1 MFSTRQFVALAAI
14 LQAATQASAQDLKEQ
29 VWAVFA
35 YTLYGDRV
43 PTALP
48 RPNILT
54 PYGAN
59 TLYEAGSAFRDR
71 YVAIHSTDVSPSTR
85 IESIS
90 TYALEDE
97 DLDILSTTDPSVIAS
112 AQAFMQGL
120 YPPLND
126 TYDVQYPDPS
136 YLMAN
141 GSFATAPMGGYQYP
155 PIVTVSS
162 DDPQSVV
169 VAGQDNCFLHQIAN
183 ADYQAS
189 SEAQQMIQESDALYN
204 RLYTQA
210 LSGDFDRSSVNYANS
225 VAVSEFLEY
234 QLLHNET
241 LLHSVSQEDIRLAR
255 WYADQYTFS
264 TNGNAD
270 SSLSSPID
278 SSAIRTIA
286 GQTLAGSILD
296 AFDTNVLYRGNS
308 GKLTFVFGG
317 YEPAVALT
325 SLVQLASPA
334 NGKFYGRP
342 ALGASLT
349 FELFSL
355 ENQSFPTYPDP
366 SQLYVRFL
374 LRNGTTSPEFQSY
387 PLFGHSPSSIEVP
400 YSEFKAEMQAFS
412 LNSTQEWCLLCD
424 STSSTVFCPGVL
436 DDEDDG
442 PSSSA
447 ASSSGRKGISP
458 AVGGVIGAI
467 VTLVVVGLLAAAGF
481 LLLGVRVQ
489 RGRRASLEEIKGGID
504 LGSESNL
511 ALREHAAPPGKT
523 ARP

>member
-1 MFSTRQFVALAAI
+1 M
-14 LQAATQASAQDLKEQ
+14 
-29 VWAVFA
+29 
-35 YTLYGDRV
+35 V
-43 PTALP
+43 PTHCMKLGLLSETDMWQFIRPTSARVQELRASLRMRSKTKILIFCLP
-48 RPNILT
+48 PIHRSSRPRRLLCRGYT
-54 PYGAN
+54 
-59 TLYEAGSAFRDR
+59 
-71 YVAIHSTDVSPSTR
+71 H
-85 IESIS
+85 
-90 TYALEDE
+90 
-97 DLDILSTTDPSVIAS
+97 LSTI
-112 AQAFMQGL
+112 
-120 YPPLND
+120 
-126 TYDVQYPDPS
+126 
-136 YLMAN
+136 LMTCN
-141 GSFATAPMGGYQYP
+141 IPTLPISWPMGALQLLLW
-155 PIVTVSS
+155 
-162 DDPQSVV
+162 
-169 VAGQDNCFLHQIAN
+169 VATNIHPL
-183 ADYQAS
+183 S
-189 SEAQQMIQESDALYN
+189 PSEAQQMIQESDALYN
-204 RLYTQA
+204 RLYIQA

-255 WYADQYTFS
+255 WYADQYTFA

-296 AFDTNVLYRGNS
+296 AFDTNALYRGNS